1 MWAEIQ
7 INKQFEMALMAT
19 AYGGLYINQLWDFNG
34 QYVAS
39 MFIIYIRK
47 YCI

>member
-19 AYGGLYINQLWDFNG
+19 AYGGLQIN
-34 QYVAS
+34 YEIS
-39 MFIIYIRK
+39 MDSTLMHQ
-47 YCI
+47 CS